1 MTLDVW
7 LGDGSM
13 MVAGGLGD
21 PRARL
26 WEGLFLSK
34 DMGSVGREPGV
45 QGGCLAAGSGDKGLR
60 TREAVV
66 WSQSWQT

>member
-1 MTLDVW
+1 
-7 LGDGSM
+7 

-34 DMGSVGREPGV
+34 DEGSGGREPRV
-45 QGGCLAAGSGDKGLR
+45 QGSCLAAGSGDKGA
-60 TREAVV
+60 REAVV